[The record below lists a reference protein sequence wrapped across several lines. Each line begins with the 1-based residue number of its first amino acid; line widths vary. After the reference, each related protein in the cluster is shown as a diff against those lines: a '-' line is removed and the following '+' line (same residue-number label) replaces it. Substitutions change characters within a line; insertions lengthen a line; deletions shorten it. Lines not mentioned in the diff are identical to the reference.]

1 VEENLL
7 DIIPQKKLY
16 NDMAV
21 RVGTFI
27 GGPLV
32 AGYIAAENFK
42 VLEQPEKVKSS
53 WLYAIIATVIIFG
66 IVFFVPGAEKI
77 PNFLIPVIYTL
88 LASYLV
94 KKSQGKEI
102 YIHMQNGG
110 EMYSAWRSVWIGL
123 IGLVVMVGIVFIL
136 VLLTDK
142 KLLQQ

>member
-1 VEENLL
+1 MEENLL

-53 WLYAIIATVIIFG
+53 WLYAITATVIIFG

-88 LASYLV
+88 FASWLV
-94 KKSQGKEI
+94 KKYQGNEI
-102 YIHMQNGG
+102 KNHIEKGG
-110 EMYSAWRSVWIGL
+110 EMYSAWKAVW
-123 IGLVVMVGIVFIL
+123 IGLVVMCAIIFIL
-136 VLLTDK
+136 VLLTNK
-142 KLLQQ
+142 ELL